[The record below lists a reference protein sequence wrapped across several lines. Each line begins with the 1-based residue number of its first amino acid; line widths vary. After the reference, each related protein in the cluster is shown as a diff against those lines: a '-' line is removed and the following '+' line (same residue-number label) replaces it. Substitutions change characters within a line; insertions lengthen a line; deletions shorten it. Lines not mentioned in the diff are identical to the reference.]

1 MTDTYSFPEKPS
13 QQDEILAN
21 ICDVLGKPRPA
32 HARTLKDW
40 ERAVFVYW
48 FSQMTYLLEKQND

>member
-1 MTDTYSFPEKPS
+1 MTDKPAFPEKPS
-13 QQDEILAN
+13 QKDEILAH

-32 HARTLKDW
+32 YARTLKEW

-48 FSQMTYLLEKQND
+48 FSRMIYLMEEKND